1 LASIIVHAYKPLQTN
16 SMMVMSMAA
25 ARLSPDPHKGGYHHF
40 RQVVLVAVAV
50 ALSGAA
56 YDRNTMPDNDHGW
69 TVSSSRDQK
78 GCFATKEFD
87 HPGKT
92 TLLLGIDIDGTN
104 RLTILNDNWSIKSR
118 ETLELDFRLTGVSF
132 PGHFAVG
139 IASGQKKGFAAS
151 FGSRFPALFASSQS
165 LHVYRGRVPVEQLD
179 LVGSGAAIANLR
191 TCVDTQRK
199 GLVTGKADKGRPS
212 IPRDPFGQ
220 AFDVRKNK

>member
-1 LASIIVHAYKPLQTN
+1 
-16 SMMVMSMAA
+16 MAA
-25 ARLSPDPHKGGYHHF
+25 ARLSLDPLKGSYRHLRHVF
-40 RQVVLVAVAV
+40 LVVVTV
-50 ALSGAA
+50 ALNGVA
-56 YDRNTMPDNDHGW
+56 YDRNNMPDSDQGW
-69 TVSSSRDQK
+69 TVSGSKDQK

-104 RLTILNDNWSIKSR
+104 RLTILNENWSIKPR

-132 PGHFAVG
+132 PRHFAVG

-151 FGSRFPALFASSQS
+151 FGSRFPTLFASSKS

-179 LVGSGAAIANLR
+179 LVGSGAAITNLR
-191 TCVDTQRK
+191 TCVDAQRK
-199 GLVTGKADKGRPS
+199 GPVTGKVDKGRPS

-220 AFDVRKNK
+220 ASDARKNR